1 MLANTPAVAGKLLG
15 LHTPVGSPLKGG
27 KQWEACG
34 FLQLKQHQFCKWFWG
49 VCDMS
54 QNVDDL
60 HQKDEDVSPHLA
72 L

>member
-1 MLANTPAVAGKLLG
+1 
-15 LHTPVGSPLKGG
+15 VGSKRRVVFAE
-27 KQWEACG
+27 KNSTS
-34 FLQLKQHQFCKWFWG
+34 FVSDFG
-49 VCDMS
+49 VCEIMS